1 MIFKKKKIN
10 QFYDDV
16 VNKLET
22 YHLISCFSSKEKIEK
37 WILSLSD
44 VALNNFLSLN
54 ENPADVKFDYKILID
69 NNLLNKNDYIERVN
83 AFLSINN
90 ADGYHHLFNS
100 MLNPDFLDSERFYD
114 DIEML
119 KKAECAQTPLWII
132 GDSNFI
138 NSPYHDEDFKLLV
151 EAKDKDENNDHVLWD
166 AIATVA
172 ANKDS
177 INSPYHRQDLKT
189 IIKYSSKSLQ
199 LSHSYPERCINY
211 LAINPVSLKDKY
223 HLENME
229 ILVNNVQIG
238 NFLYAV
244 MTDKIA
250 INKNDYRKII
260 DEMVNNKENIR
271 YVFLL
276 CYYAVGEEK
285 SYLAQGMH
293 NYLYEIEKYYDM
305 KYLTDLVYEKLNVI
319 DSEEVNKKELSLKNI
334 FDI

>member
-1 MIFKKKKIN
+1 
-10 QFYDDV
+10 
-16 VNKLET
+16 
-22 YHLISCFSSKEKIEK
+22 
-37 WILSLSD
+37 
-44 VALNNFLSLN
+44 
-54 ENPADVKFDYKILID
+54 
-69 NNLLNKNDYIERVN
+69 
-83 AFLSINN
+83 
-90 ADGYHHLFNS
+90 

-138 NSPYHDEDFKLLV
+138 NSPYHDEDFKLLL

-166 AIATVA
+166 AIATVS

-244 MTDKIA
+244 MTDKTA

-319 DSEEVNKKELSLKNI
+319 DFEEVNKKELSLKNI